1 MNNNLNVQKSKQ
13 HAHAHAHAH
22 QGRMAQSGLHQE
34 GGSQHTLPLVAHQT
48 QWRLPFASQAP
59 PFASARNPKTSTNK
73 QAKKKKNTK
82 AMCACACMC
91 VMCVCV
97 SCVHACVFQA
107 TCWTSGNLRR
117 SVQVKNFIIVA
128 RFLALVSE
136 CHKVDTYAD
145 KCTLLTDTTDKSIM
159 RIHPS
164 LI

>member
-1 MNNNLNVQKSKQ
+1 MLMLMLMLTKVVWLNPGCTRK
-13 HAHAHAHAH
+13 
-22 QGRMAQSGLHQE
+22 
-34 GGSQHTLPLVAHQT
+34 VAHSILFL
-48 QWRLPFASQAP
+48 WSHIKHNGVFLSLLKLLRLHLRETPKQAQ
-59 PFASARNPKTSTNK
+59 TNK
-73 QAKKKKNTK
+73 QKKKKNTK